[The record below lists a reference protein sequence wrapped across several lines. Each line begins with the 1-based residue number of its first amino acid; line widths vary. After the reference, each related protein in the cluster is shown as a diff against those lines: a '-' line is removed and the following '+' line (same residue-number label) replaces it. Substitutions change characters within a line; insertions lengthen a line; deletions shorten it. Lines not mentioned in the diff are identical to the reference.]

1 MISFQVKASDPGSSA
16 RLGRLVTERGALE
29 TPIFMPVGTA
39 GTVKAMPNGF
49 LEELDIQLI
58 LANTYH
64 LYLRPGLETIRKLDG
79 LHRFISWN
87 GSILTDSGGFQVYS
101 HQELNRVT
109 EDGVEFRSH
118 LDGSRHFF
126 SPERSM
132 EVQRV
137 LGSDIVMAF
146 DECTPYPVTRSEAR
160 RSMQLSMRWAVR
172 CKKAMEGSRQ
182 ALFGIVQGGVFPDL
196 RRESLDFIHG
206 LDFPGNALGG
216 FSVGEPKPLMH
227 ELLEEI
233 GPAMEE
239 GKPRYLMGVGKPE
252 DIVFA
257 VSQGID
263 MFDCVIP
270 TRNARN
276 GSLFTTQGVIKIRN
290 AKYKRDFSPLD
301 PNCTCYTCRHF
312 TRAYL
317 RHLHMCDEMLGH
329 RLNTIHNL
337 HFYLHLM
344 KGIRKAIAMEIFH
357 ELMNDIPR
365 LVMLGQEDEGDAG

>member
-182 ALFGIVQGGVFPDL
+182 ALFGIVQGGVFTDL

-239 GKPRYLMGVGKPE
+239 GKPRYLMGVGTPL
-252 DIVFA
+252 DLVRSIA
-257 VSQGID
+257 CGLD

-276 GSLFTTQGVIKIRN
+276 GTLFTWNGILKIKN
-290 AKYKRDFSPLD
+290 AAFKEDPLPPD
-301 PNCTCYTCRHF
+301 ENCGCLTCRRYS
-312 TRAYL
+312 RAYL
-317 RHLHMCDEMLGH
+317 RHLHVSGEILGSI
-329 RLNTIHNL
+329 LNTYHNL
-337 HFYLHLM
+337 YFFIELM
-344 KGIRKAIAMEIFH
+344 KASRHYIARGCFP
-357 ELMNDIPR
+357 D
-365 LVMLGQEDEGDAG
+365 LVKKIETAYTSPETG